1 MKNARDEPY
10 WGEGEKSLQCDPGSD
25 FTTRKERERRA
36 KVIKGMEKK
45 KKKNAG
51 DAKMVE
57 YSWE

>member
-45 KKKNAG
+45 KKKKKWMASFISSG
-51 DAKMVE
+51 
-57 YSWE
+57 